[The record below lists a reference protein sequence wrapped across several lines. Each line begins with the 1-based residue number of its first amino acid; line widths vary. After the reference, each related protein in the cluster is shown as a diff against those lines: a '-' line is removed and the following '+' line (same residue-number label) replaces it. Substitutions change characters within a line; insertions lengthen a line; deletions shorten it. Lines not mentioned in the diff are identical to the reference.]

1 MATKSM
7 LHPQDSHESLSA
19 ADTVE
24 LRSKFTIVFF
34 GDSSVGKTSLILRFL
49 GYGFS
54 DEYQPTIEDFF
65 IKHVFY
71 KNKTFELQLID
82 TTGTYEFPA
91 MRKVDIL
98 KADAFVLVYT
108 PNNPASFKRLN
119 RYRSEILEERKD
131 KYPSIVVCNKSD
143 LGINNIHQPTFKDH
157 RGMLISLQHLV
168 ETQWKYHWIECS
180 AKENQRVEQIFYKL
194 LDDICKLYHAE
205 APQRKISSLLQLR
218 KRSTSKQSV
227 SSLEP

>member
-1 MATKSM
+1 MATTSL
-7 LHPQDSHESLSA
+7 LHPQEPDGLSGEA
-19 ADTVE
+19 VE
-24 LRSKFTIVFF
+24 LRRKFTIVFF

-108 PNNPASFKRLN
+108 PNNPASFRRLS

-131 KYPSIVVCNKSD
+131 RYPCIVVCNKSD
-143 LGINNIHQPTFKDH
+143 LGKDIQQPILRDP
-157 RGMLISLQHLV
+157 RGLQVSVQHLV
-168 ETQWKYHWIECS
+168 ENQWRCHWIDCS
-180 AKENQRVEQIFYKL
+180 AKENRNVELMFYKL
-194 LDDICKLYHAE
+194 LDDICKLRQTE
-205 APQRKISSLLQLR
+205 TPMRKISSLLQLR
-218 KRSTSKQSV
+218 KRSTSKQSLA
-227 SSLEP
+227 SLDSHE